1 MHFTHL
7 LELNPCINL
16 QQFCICCVCSPLHV
30 MLGLQGDFH
39 TLRGTSNIK
48 TVNVQEARTMF
59 DFKDINESCK
69 SLTSSLGY

>member
-1 MHFTHL
+1 
-7 LELNPCINL
+7 
-16 QQFCICCVCSPLHV
+16 